1 MRKSFFLLPVLF
13 SLAACGGSDSF
24 APGDDAGMQIA
35 SKVSI
40 FESKD
45 SQKKWLLTAES
56 VDFADLQSATL
67 KNPELLLKENGQDSA
82 RVSGDSGSFDYAKKL
97 VSIDGNAK
105 IVSFTEDVVIATE
118 HVFYDINKNRIWSD
132 DKTTVTRGGAKV
144 TARGGVETDSKLTKI
159 ELKKQ
164 STRLPKKAKELQRKK
179 S

>member
-1 MRKSFFLLPVLF
+1 MRKIFFFPLLLLT
-13 SLAACGGSDSF
+13 LAACGGKDSF
-24 APGDDAGMQIA
+24 APEDDAGLQIA

-45 SQKKWLLTAES
+45 SQKKWLLTAEN

-82 RVSGDSGSFDYAKKL
+82 RVSGDSGTFDYTKKL
-97 VSIDGNAK
+97 VTINGNAK
-105 IVSFTEDVVIATE
+105 IVSFTEDVVIATNR
-118 HVFYDINKNRIWSD
+118 VFYDVNKDRIWSD

-144 TARGGVETDSKLTKI
+144 TARGGVETNSKLTKI

-164 STRLPKKAKELQRKK
+164 STRLPKNAAELQRKK
-179 S
+179 L

>member
-1 MRKSFFLLPVLF
+1 MRKFFYVLGPLF
-13 SLAACGGSDSF
+13 LAACGGSDSF
-24 APGDDAGMQIA
+24 APNENAGMQLA

-45 SQKKWLLTAES
+45 SQKKWLLTAEA

-82 RVSGDSGSFDYAKKL
+82 RVSGDAGTFDYSKKL
-97 VSIDGNAK
+97 VTIDGHAQ
-105 IVSFTEDVVIATE
+105 IISFTEDVVIAADRF
-118 HVFYDINKNRIWSD
+118 FYDVDKNRIWSD
-132 DKTTVTRGGAKV
+132 DKTTVTRGKAKI

-164 STRLPKKAKELQRKK
+164 STRLPDNANELKRKK
-179 S
+179 Q